1 MRWSGHLL
9 LATCVVLAAWQL
21 ATGGGYG
28 VPALASPAV
37 PVTIP
42 ERTRPAVLS
51 VDAHDGHFMQVA
63 GTYYRYGTA
72 YGCGFRLVDP
82 DAPWCGVAMYSSKDL
97 VTWQHEGLAF
107 EADQAWQERCVEGLF
122 GCFRPKIEQRTDG
135 RFVMWI
141 NSYDTQ
147 AGYWVLDAPTA
158 LGPWT
163 VVRQPEL
170 AMALRPRFT
179 HGDHDVTVAP
189 DGTGYVAY
197 TLIGNGGLHDLVVE
211 RLDETLSTGTGEA
224 VRLGLDNVES
234 PSLFQREGT
243 WYLTYSDPACPYCVT
258 GTSYSTAPTP
268 LGPWTGRGRFSDDS
282 CGGQPAAV
290 DTLTVDG
297 EETFLWQVDRWNDG
311 AREQATAPTYAVPL
325 AFGDDG
331 AIPMQECRR
340 TW

>member
-9 LATCVVLAAWQL
+9 LVTCLVLGAWQL
-21 ATGGGYG
+21 LTGGGYG
-28 VPALASPAV
+28 VPALAAPAV
-37 PVTIP
+37 PATAP
-42 ERTRPAVLS
+42 ERVRPAVLA
-51 VDAHDGHFMQVA
+51 VDAHDGHAMQVA

-82 DAPWCGVAMYSSKDL
+82 AAPWCGVAMYSSRDL
-97 VTWQHEGLAF
+97 VTWTHEGLAF
-107 EADQAWQERCVEGLF
+107 EADAAWQERCVGGLF

-147 AGYWVLDAPTA
+147 AGYWVLEGPSA

-170 AMALRPRFT
+170 ALSLRPRFT

-197 TLIGNGGLHDLVVE
+197 TLIGDGGLHDLVVE
-211 RLDETLSTGTGEA
+211 RLDSTLTTGTGEA
-224 VRLGLDNVES
+224 VRLGLTDVES
-234 PSLFQREGT
+234 PSLFERAGT

-258 GTSYSTAPTP
+258 GTSYATAPSP
-268 LGPWTGRGRFSDDS
+268 LGPWTQRGRFSADS

-290 DTLTVDG
+290 DVLTIDG
-297 EETFLWQVDRWNDG
+297 EQTFLWQVDRWHDG
-311 AREQATAPTYAVPL
+311 AWEQATAPTYAAPL
-325 AFGDDG
+325 VFAPDG
-331 AIPMQECRR
+331 SIPEQECLEA
-340 TW
+340 W